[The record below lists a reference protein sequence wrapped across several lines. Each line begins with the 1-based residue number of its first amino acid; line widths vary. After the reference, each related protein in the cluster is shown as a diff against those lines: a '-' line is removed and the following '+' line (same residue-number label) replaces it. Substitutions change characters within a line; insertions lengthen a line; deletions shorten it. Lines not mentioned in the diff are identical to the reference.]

1 MTALTAAQTA
11 TKEGGAAG
19 TTTEGGAVAPT
30 EQGGEKRI
38 TTNSNVNVT
47 VTGGSLT
54 DAHVAQLEQN
64 LKAYSL
70 DNINKAFINAGLP
83 APNLGPPETTA
94 VA

>member
-11 TKEGGAAG
+11 TQEGGGAG
-19 TTTEGGAVAPT
+19 ATTEGGAAAPS
-30 EQGGEKRI
+30 EQGGEKKI

-54 DAHVAQLEQN
+54 DAHVVQLEQN
-64 LKAYSL
+64 LKAFSIDSL
-70 DNINKAFINAGLP
+70 NKAFINAGLP